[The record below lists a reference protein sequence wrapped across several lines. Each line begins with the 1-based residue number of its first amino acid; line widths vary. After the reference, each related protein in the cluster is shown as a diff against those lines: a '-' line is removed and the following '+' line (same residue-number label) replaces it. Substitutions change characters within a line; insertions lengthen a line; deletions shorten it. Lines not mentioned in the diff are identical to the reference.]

1 MKTLVDANVLS
12 EPTRMDPNR
21 SVVEWLRKNEHLL
34 VVDPI
39 VLGEIKF
46 GIEILPKGSRRSNL
60 NAWFDRGVS
69 RIECLPWDA
78 ATGLRWAE
86 LLAALGRRGLAMPVK
101 DSMIA
106 ATALRHGF
114 RLATRNVGDFGK
126 SGVQLVNPF
135 EE

>member
-46 GIEILPKGSRRSNL
+46 GIEILPKGRRRSNL

-86 LLAALGRRGLAMPVK
+86 LLAALRRRGLAMPVK

-126 SGVQLVNPF
+126 SGVKLVNPF

>member
-12 EPTRMDPNR
+12 EPTRTDPNPGA
-21 SVVEWLRKNEHLL
+21 VAWLRKNEHLL

-46 GIEILPKGSRRSNL
+46 GIELLPKGRRRSNL
-60 NAWFDRGVS
+60 QAWFDRGVS

-78 ATGLRWAE
+78 ATGIRWAK
-86 LLAALGRRGLAMPVK
+86 LLATLRRSGLAMPVK

-106 ATALRHGF
+106 ATALHHGF
-114 RLATRNVGDFGK
+114 PLATRNVGDFGK

>member
-12 EPTRMDPNR
+12 EPTRSNPNPN
-21 SVVEWLRKNEHLL
+21 VVAWLRKNEHLL

-46 GIEILPKGSRRSNL
+46 GIEILPNRRRRSDL
-60 NAWFDRGVS
+60 QAWFDLGVS

-86 LLAALGRRGLAMPVK
+86 LLAALRRSGLAMPVK

-106 ATALRHGF
+106 ATALHQGL
-114 RLATRNVGDFGK
+114 RLATRNVSDFEK
-126 SGVQLVNPF
+126 TGVQLVNPF
-135 EE
+135 GD